1 MSREFENNKTTRQK
15 TAVIASLLAILLMII
30 ATILVCRNF
39 YPQYISLPTE
49 NLRGDMCYSDSGEW
63 YVDEESAGKGIVLY
77 GPYMYLEKGDYTVEV
92 DYECTQDNYMDV
104 NANGYAEYLLA
115 GDVPLSHLSTHKTFT
130 FRLKEDVDDLEIR
143 VGYEGSGFLKVN
155 GITLY
160 KNGNDVRRIAFLLI
174 VGIFVALGC
183 YLKWDAISANRERIA
198 WILLTAVLATAPMLV
213 EGFCYGHDGRFHLL
227 RIEGIAQELRNGQF
241 TVRMQGFWM
250 EGYGYPVSIYY
261 GDILLYLPAVLRIIG
276 FSVSAAYKI
285 YVFLINLGTVV
296 IAQLCFER
304 ITGDR
309 KASCIG
315 ASAYTFAMY
324 RLVNMYVRSA
334 VGEYTAQM
342 FLPVILLAVC
352 NIYMRKAQEESS
364 EKDSVKNAL
373 LLALG
378 MTGLIQTHIISVA
391 MVCMLLV
398 ILAIVLYRKTFTKR
412 TMFTY
417 LRAVIMT
424 LGINM
429 FFIVPFV
436 DYYINV
442 SVRVMHEGEDE
453 LVKVIGHK
461 GAYLGQYFMLY
472 QNATGGAKYNVSDRM
487 GLTPGVVLMLALIIA
502 VYACLKNKDRLLRI
516 LTAMSA
522 LTLFMASSV
531 FPWNDIINHVP
542 LMGWLYHIQFP
553 FRFLSLAQVLL
564 ALLLCRLLTLY
575 ADRMKEWMYPAV
587 AVTIMAVA
595 FQQCTAMM
603 QERPYTMVYDVA
615 QIDSFSVGNGEYIR
629 EDTDEELFDGE
640 IYSND
645 VTSLGNYQKDGTHA
659 EFWCETGALGD
670 AWVELPIMN
679 YKGYKAKDRYGNI
692 LETEDGNNN
701 VLRILLPQNYSGLV
715 TVDYTVPGSYRI
727 ADFYSLVFIC
737 GLAVTELLQSGK
749 NKKQSSE
756 QV

>member
-1 MSREFENNKTTRQK
+1 MSREFENNTTTRKK
-15 TAVIASLLAILLMII
+15 TAVIASLLAILLIII
-30 ATILVCRNF
+30 ATIVVCRNF

-49 NLRGDMCYSDSGEW
+49 DLCGDMCHDDSGEW

-92 DYECTQDNYMDV
+92 DYECTRDNYMDV

-143 VGYEGSGFLKVN
+143 VGYEGSGFLKIN

-160 KNGNDVRRIAFLLI
+160 KNANDIRRTAFLLI
-174 VGIFVALGC
+174 VGILVALGC

-227 RIEGIAQELRNGQF
+227 RIEGIAQGLLNGQF
-241 TVRMQGFWM
+241 PVRMQSLWM

-285 YVFLINLGTVV
+285 YVFLINFGTVV

-309 KASCIG
+309 KAACIG

-324 RLVNMYVRSA
+324 RLVNMYVRTA
-334 VGEYTAQM
+334 LGEYTAQM

-352 NIYMRKAQEESS
+352 NIYMRKLEEEGS

-378 MTGLIQTHIISVA
+378 MTGLIQTHMISVA

-453 LVKVIGHK
+453 LVKVIEHK
-461 GAYLGQYFMLY
+461 GAYIGQYFMLY
-472 QNATGGAKYNVSDRM
+472 QKATGGAKYNVSDRM

-502 VYACLKNKDRLLRI
+502 VYVCLKNKDRLLRI
-516 LTAMSA
+516 LTTMSA
-522 LTLFMASSV
+522 LTLFMASSA

-542 LMGWLYHIQFP
+542 LMGWIYHIQFP
-553 FRFLSLAQVLL
+553 FRFLSLAQVFL
-564 ALLLCRLLTLY
+564 ALLLCRLLALY

-587 AVTIMAVA
+587 AVVIMAVA
-595 FQQCTAMM
+595 FQQSTAMM
-603 QERPYTMVYDVA
+603 QERPYLMVYDAA

-645 VTSLGNYQKDGTHA
+645 VVSLGNYQKDGTHA
-659 EFWCETGALGD
+659 EFWCETGTSGD

-679 YKGYKAKDRYGNI
+679 YKGYKAKDRYGNT

-701 VLRILLPQNYSGLV
+701 VLRILLPQEYSGLV
-715 TVDYTVPGSYRI
+715 TVDYVIPGSYRM
-727 ADFYSLVFIC
+727 ADFCSLMCIC
-737 GLAVTELLQSGK
+737 GLAVVGRYRSIK
-749 NKKQSSE
+749 KKKQSSG